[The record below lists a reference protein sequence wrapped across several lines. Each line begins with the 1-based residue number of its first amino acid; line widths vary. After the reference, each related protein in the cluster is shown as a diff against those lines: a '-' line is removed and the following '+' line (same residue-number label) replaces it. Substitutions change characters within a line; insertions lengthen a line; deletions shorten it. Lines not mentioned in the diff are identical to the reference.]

1 MSSARTV
8 FEKIRFP
15 GRVPF
20 RLRFFFRGAFALLA
34 FATLALALTVL
45 VDEKQRSHRRYAEG
59 LHNNLAQI
67 AARLRHP
74 TGQLALLNPEL
85 ADQAPTPLHPLVLPF
100 SAIDFDDR
108 VKSLQAIE
116 MAGCQVQYPDG
127 SSWCAGVGNN
137 PYAGAFVYLVGS
149 VALGELVSHPSGELD
164 LTGFHRVRVELA
176 MRGQTFRWIAPF
188 EALDDGAN
196 GGMNGTTGRRG
207 RLTGYID
214 ENQPIAP
221 GTRPVRDFR
230 GWLWQEGRCLERDAD
245 PAICVKRSFV
255 SVRLPIEI
263 FRDDLFQKKLVW
275 PPADLA
281 QMRVRVQLLAP
292 GDGPALFDTN
302 SEGATVPFS
311 FGELRALLASGEQLH
326 VRRLPTGTGAG
337 AGTAVDLLALSGAAD
352 AGEPVSPWL
361 AQLIRQLPVDG
372 FDAPIVARETIA
384 TPLGRYELVLSGDV
398 RSVNRGLA
406 TVATRLSW
414 FVVAMLLAIA
424 LTWLAIELRIIRRIT
439 LLTKRAASVS
449 IGVRGSEGLARI
461 DLADL
466 RGSDELGVLAKGLR
480 DLLAR
485 VNDDV
490 RREQIRAEQ
499 EKDMWH
505 AVGHEIMSPLQSL
518 MALHGTPEDASHR
531 YVSRMQQAVK
541 VLYGHA
547 SPSEALQSTTLQL
560 APIDLNEFLGNVARN
575 APYTGIEHVVFASPG
590 RGVPVRAE
598 EYALED
604 VVTHVLRNADRY
616 RSAGSPIRIELD
628 DSGADAR
635 VHIHNDGPAIP
646 PELIDAIFE
655 YGVSDSTQDSA
666 QDSTQDRGQGH
677 RGQGLFVAKT
687 YMAKMGGTIAAENIE
702 GGVRFTLSLPKALAS

>member
-1 MSSARTV
+1 MDLR
-8 FEKIRFP
+8 KLRLP

-20 RLRFFFRGAFALLA
+20 RLRVFFRGAFALLA
-34 FATLALALTVL
+34 LATLGLALTVL
-45 VDEKQRSHRRYAEG
+45 QDEKQRGHRRYADA
-59 LHNNLAQI
+59 LHKNLAQF

-85 ADQAPTPLHPLVLPF
+85 ADRAATPLHPLVLPF

-108 VKSLQAIE
+108 VKALQAIE

-176 MRGQTFRWIAPF
+176 MRGQTFRWVAPY
-188 EALDDGAN
+188 EALDDA
-196 GGMNGTTGRRG
+196 GGVPVRRG
-207 RLTGYID
+207 RLTGYLD
-214 ENQPIAP
+214 ESDGSDGTERPLAH
-221 GTRPVRDFR
+221 GTRAVRDFR
-230 GWLWQEGRCLERDAD
+230 GWLWQEGRCAERDANPD
-245 PAICVKRSFV
+245 DCVKRTFISI
-255 SVRLPIEI
+255 RLPIEL

-281 QMRVRVQLLAP
+281 RMRVRVRVFAP
-292 GDGPALFDTN
+292 GDGGVALFDTN
-302 SEGATVPFS
+302 TEGASLPFS
-311 FGELRALLASGEQLH
+311 LAELRSQLLPGESLAVH
-326 VRRLPTGTGAG
+326 KLGADGKPRMPELLRIAG
-337 AGTAVDLLALSGAAD
+337 AASTD
-352 AGEPVSPWL
+352 EPISPWL
-361 AQLIRQLPVDG
+361 VQLIRRLPVDG
-372 FDAPIVARETIA
+372 YDAPIEARETIA
-384 TPLGRYELVLSGDV
+384 TPLGRYELVLAGDV
-398 RSVNRGLA
+398 RSVNRNLA

-414 FVVAMLLAIA
+414 FVGAMLLAIG

-439 LLTKRAASVS
+439 LLTRRAARVS
-449 IGVRGSEGLARI
+449 IGVRGSDGLAAI
-461 DLADL
+461 DVPDL
-466 RGSDELGVLAKGLR
+466 RGSDELGVLAQGLR
-480 DLLAR
+480 DLLRR

-518 MALHGTPEDASHR
+518 LALHGSADDASHR
-531 YVSRMQQAVK
+531 YVSRMQQAVR

-560 APIDLNEFLGNVARN
+560 AALDLNEFLGNVARN
-575 APYTGIEHVVFASPG
+575 APYTGIEHVVYTSTG
-590 RGVPVRAE
+590 RAVPVRAE

-604 VVTHVLRNADRY
+604 VVTHVLRNAERH
-616 RSAGSPIRIELD
+616 RTPGSPIRITLD
-628 DSGADAR
+628 DGAGEVQ
-635 VHIHNDGPAIP
+635 VHIDNDGPAIP
-646 PELIDAIFE
+646 DALIDAIFE
-655 YGVSDSTQDSA
+655 YGVSGTGSGDDDPA
-666 QDSTQDRGQGH
+666 H

-687 YMAKMGGTIAAENIE
+687 YMAKMGGTIAASNTTL
-702 GGVRFTLSLPKALAS
+702 GVRFTLSLPKVA

>member
-1 MSSARTV
+1 MKFRL
-8 FEKIRFP
+8 P

-20 RLRFFFRGAFALLA
+20 RLRVFFRGAFALLA
-34 FATLALALTVL
+34 FATVALALTVL

-59 LHNNLAQI
+59 LQKNLAQI

-100 SAIDFDDR
+100 GAIDFDDR

-127 SSWCAGVGNN
+127 SNWCAGVGNN
-137 PYAGAFVYLVGS
+137 PYAGAFIYLVGS
-149 VALGELVSHPSGELD
+149 VALGELVSHPSGERD

-196 GGMNGTTGRRG
+196 GGAGQRG

-230 GWLWQEGRCLERDAD
+230 GWLWQEGRCLEREAD

-255 SVRLPIEI
+255 SIRLPVEI

-281 QMRVRVQLLAP
+281 QMRLRLQLFAP
-292 GDGPALFDTN
+292 GDGPALFDT
-302 SEGATVPFS
+302 SSDGATVPFS
-311 FGELRALLASGEQLH
+311 LGELRALLASGEQLK
-326 VRRLPTGTGAG
+326 VRRLAAG
-337 AGTAVDLLALSGAAD
+337 AGPKVATELMTLNGAAD
-352 AGEPVSPWL
+352 TGEPVSPWL

-372 FDAPIVARETIA
+372 FDAPVVERDTIA

-414 FVVAMLLAIA
+414 FVGAMLLAIA

-449 IGVRGSEGLARI
+449 IGVRGSDGLAGI

-466 RGSDELGVLAKGLR
+466 RGSDELGVLAQGLR
-480 DLLAR
+480 DLLRR

-518 MALHGTPEDASHR
+518 MALHGAADDASHR

-575 APYTGIEHVVFASPG
+575 APYTGIEHVVFQSLG
-590 RGVPVRAE
+590 RRVPVRAE

-628 DSGADAR
+628 DSGSDAR

-646 PELIDAIFE
+646 PGLIDAIFE
-655 YGVSDSTQDSA
+655 YGVSDATTAAGA
-666 QDSTQDRGQGH
+666 QEH

-687 YMAKMGGTIAAENIE
+687 YMAKMGGTIVAENTAASA
-702 GGVRFTLSLPKALAS
+702 GVRFTLSLPKALPS

>member
-20 RLRFFFRGAFALLA
+20 RLRIFFRGAFALLA
-34 FATLALALTVL
+34 FATLALAVTVL
-45 VDEKQRSHRRYAEG
+45 IDEKQRSHRRYAEG
-59 LHNNLAQI
+59 LHTNLAQI

-164 LTGFHRVRVELA
+164 LSGFHRVRVELA

-188 EALDDGAN
+188 EALDDAASGSA
-196 GGMNGTTGRRG
+196 GRRG

-214 ENQPIAP
+214 EDQPIAP

-245 PAICVKRSFV
+245 PDICVKRSFV
-255 SVRLPIEI
+255 SIRLPIEI

-281 QMRVRVQLLAP
+281 QMRLRLQLFAP

-311 FGELRALLASGEQLH
+311 LGELRALLASGERLQ
-326 VRRLPTGTGAG
+326 VRRLAAG
-337 AGTAVDLLALSGAAD
+337 AGPAAAVELLSLNGAAD
-352 AGEPVSPWL
+352 TGEPVSPWL
-361 AQLIRQLPVDG
+361 SQLIRQLPVDG
-372 FDAPIVARETIA
+372 YDAPIVARDTIA

-439 LLTKRAASVS
+439 LLTRRAASVS
-449 IGVRGSEGLARI
+449 IGVRGRDDLAGI

-466 RGSDELGVLAKGLR
+466 RGSDELGVLAQGLR
-480 DLLAR
+480 DLLRR

-518 MALHGTPEDASHR
+518 MALHGRADDASHR

-590 RGVPVRAE
+590 RSVAVRAE

-628 DSGADAR
+628 DSGSDVR

-655 YGVSDSTQDSA
+655 YGVSDSA
-666 QDSTQDRGQGH
+666 QAGAQGH

-687 YMAKMGGTIAAENIE
+687 YMAKMGGTIAAHNLA
-702 GGVRFTLSLPKALAS
+702 GGVRFTLGLPKALP

>member
-1 MSSARTV
+1 M
-8 FEKIRFP
+8 K
-15 GRVPF
+15 F
-20 RLRFFFRGAFALLA
+20 RLPDGVPLRLRVFFRGAFALLA
-34 FATLALALTVL
+34 LATVALALTVL
-45 VDEKQRSHRRYAEG
+45 IDEKQRSHRRYADG
-59 LHNNLAQI
+59 LQKNLAQI

-100 SAIDFDDR
+100 AAIDFDDR
-108 VKSLQAIE
+108 VKSMQAIE

-137 PYAGAFVYLVGS
+137 PYAGAFIYLVGNL
-149 VALGELVSHPSGELD
+149 ALGELVSHPSGELD
-164 LTGFHRVRVELA
+164 LSGYHRVRVELA
-176 MRGQTFRWIAPF
+176 MRGQTYRWIAPF
-188 EALDDGAN
+188 EALDDGSN
-196 GGMNGTTGRRG
+196 GGAGRRG

-214 ENQPIAP
+214 EDQPIAP

-230 GWLWQEGRCLERDAD
+230 GWLWQEGRCIERDAD
-245 PAICVKRSFV
+245 PAVCAKRSFV

-281 QMRVRVQLLAP
+281 QMRLRLRLLAP
-292 GDGPALFDTN
+292 GDGATLSDT
-302 SEGATVPFS
+302 SSAGATVPFS
-311 FGELRALLASGEQLH
+311 FGELRALLASGEHLS
-326 VRRLPTGTGAG
+326 VRRLA
-337 AGTAVDLLALSGAAD
+337 AGTSSAAPAEVLALNGAAD
-352 AGEPVSPWL
+352 TDEPVSPWL
-361 AQLIRQLPVDG
+361 VQLIRQLPVDG
-372 FDAPIVARETIA
+372 FDAPIVTRDTIT
-384 TPLGRYELVLSGDV
+384 TPLGRYELVLTGDV

-414 FVVAMLLAIA
+414 FVAAMLLAIA

-439 LLTKRAASVS
+439 VLTRRAASVS
-449 IGVRGSEGLARI
+449 VGVRGSDGLARVAF
-461 DLADL
+461 ADL
-466 RGSDELGVLAKGLR
+466 RSSDELGVLAQGLQ
-480 DLLAR
+480 DLLRR

-518 MALHGTPEDASHR
+518 MALHGSAEDTSHR

-560 APIDLNEFLGNVARN
+560 TAIDLDQFLGNVARN
-575 APYTGIEHVVFASPG
+575 APYTGIEHVVFASLG
-590 RGVPVRAE
+590 HRVPVQAE

-616 RSAGSPIRIELD
+616 RSAGSPIRITLD
-628 DSGADAR
+628 DSGRDVR

-646 PELIDAIFE
+646 AELIDTIFE
-655 YGVSDSTQDSA
+655 YGVSDPAEAAAS
-666 QDSTQDRGQGH
+666 GH
-677 RGQGLFVAKT
+677 RGQGLFVART
-687 YMAKMGGTIAAENIE
+687 YMAKMGGTIVVENVSAEA
-702 GGVRFTLSLPKALAS
+702 GDSAGAGVRFTLSLSKPLLS

>member
-1 MSSARTV
+1 MMFRL
-8 FEKIRFP
+8 P
-15 GRVPF
+15 DRVPL
-20 RLRFFFRGAFALLA
+20 RLRVFFRGAFALLA
-34 FATLALALTVL
+34 FATVALALTVL
-45 VDEKQRSHRRYAEG
+45 IDEKQRSHRRYAEG
-59 LHNNLAQI
+59 LQKSLAQI

-100 SAIDFDDR
+100 GAIDFDDR

-116 MAGCQVQYPDG
+116 MAGCQVLYPDG
-127 SSWCAGVGNN
+127 SNWCAGVGNN
-137 PYAGAFVYLVGS
+137 PYAGAFIYLVGS
-149 VALGELVSHPSGELD
+149 VALGELVSHPSGERD

-196 GGMNGTTGRRG
+196 SNAGQRG

-214 ENQPIAP
+214 ENQPITP

-230 GWLWQEGRCLERDAD
+230 GWLWQEGRCIDRDAD
-245 PAICVKRSFV
+245 PATCVKRSFV
-255 SVRLPIEI
+255 SIRLPIEI

-281 QMRVRVQLLAP
+281 QMRLRLQLLAP
-292 GDGPALFDTN
+292 GDGPALFDT
-302 SEGATVPFS
+302 SSDGATVPFS
-311 FGELRALLASGEQLH
+311 LGELRALLASGEQLR
-326 VRRLPTGTGAG
+326 VRKLAAG
-337 AGTAVDLLALSGAAD
+337 PGPKVATELMTLNGAAD
-352 AGEPVSPWL
+352 TGEPVSPWL

-372 FDAPIVARETIA
+372 FDAPVVERDTIA

-414 FVVAMLLAIA
+414 FVGAMLLAIA

-449 IGVRGSEGLARI
+449 IGVRGSDGLAGI

-466 RGSDELGVLAKGLR
+466 RGSDELGVLAQGLR
-480 DLLAR
+480 DLLRR

-518 MALHGTPEDASHR
+518 MALHGSAGDASHR

-575 APYTGIEHVVFASPG
+575 APYTGIEHVVFQSLG
-590 RGVPVRAE
+590 RSVPVRGE

-616 RSAGSPIRIELD
+616 RSAGSPIRLELD
-628 DSGADAR
+628 DSGSDAR

-646 PELIDAIFE
+646 TGLIDAIFE
-655 YGVSDSTQDSA
+655 YGVSDAAEAGA
-666 QDSTQDRGQGH
+666 QEH

-687 YMAKMGGTIAAENIE
+687 YMAKMGGTIVAQNLE
-702 GGVRFTLSLPKALAS
+702 GGVRFTLSLPKALPS

>member
-1 MSSARTV
+1 MKLRL
-8 FEKIRFP
+8 P

-34 FATLALALTVL
+34 LATVALALTVL

-100 SAIDFDDR
+100 AAIDFDDR

-116 MAGCQVQYPDG
+116 MAGCQVQYPDA
-127 SSWCAGVGNN
+127 SNWCAGVGNN
-137 PYAGAFVYLVGS
+137 PYAGAFVYLIGS

-188 EALDDGAN
+188 EALDDGSN
-196 GGMNGTTGRRG
+196 GSAGRRG

-245 PAICVKRSFV
+245 PALCVKRSFV
-255 SVRLPIEI
+255 SIRLPIEI

-281 QMRVRVQLLAP
+281 QMRLRLQLFAP

-311 FGELRALLASGEQLH
+311 LGELRALLASGEQLR
-326 VRRLPTGTGAG
+326 VRKLAAG
-337 AGTAVDLLALSGAAD
+337 AGPAAAVELLSLQGAAD
-352 AGEPVSPWL
+352 TGEPVSPWL
-361 AQLIRQLPVDG
+361 SQLIRQLPVDG
-372 FDAPIVARETIA
+372 FDAPVVARDTIA

-439 LLTKRAASVS
+439 LLTRRAASVS
-449 IGVRGSEGLARI
+449 IGVRGRDDLAGI

-466 RGSDELGVLAKGLR
+466 RGSDELGVLAQGLR
-480 DLLAR
+480 DLLRR

-518 MALHGTPEDASHR
+518 MALHGSADDASRR
-531 YVSRMQQAVK
+531 YVTRMQQAVK

-560 APIDLNEFLGNVARN
+560 APIDLSAFLGNVARN

-590 RGVPVRAE
+590 RSVAVRAE

-628 DSGADAR
+628 DAGSEAR

-646 PELIDAIFE
+646 PGLIDTIFE
-655 YGVSDSTQDSA
+655 YGVSDAAPADA
-666 QDSTQDRGQGH
+666 QGH

-687 YMAKMGGTIAAENIE
+687 YMAKMGGTIAAENLA
-702 GGVRFTLSLPKALAS
+702 GGVRFTLGLPKALPS

>member
-1 MSSARTV
+1 MM
-8 FEKIRFP
+8 FGLP
-15 GRVPF
+15 DRVPF
-20 RLRFFFRGAFALLA
+20 RLRVFFRGAFALLA
-34 FATLALALTVL
+34 FATVALALTVL

-59 LHNNLAQI
+59 LHKNLAQI

-100 SAIDFDDR
+100 AAIDFDDR

-127 SSWCAGVGNN
+127 SGWCAGVGNN

-149 VALGELVSHPSGELD
+149 VALGELVSHPSGERD

-196 GGMNGTTGRRG
+196 SGANGSAGRRG

-230 GWLWQEGRCLERDAD
+230 GWLWQEGRCIERDAD
-245 PAICVKRSFV
+245 PAVCVKRSFV
-255 SVRLPIEI
+255 SIRLPIEI

-281 QMRVRVQLLAP
+281 QMRVRLQLFAP
-292 GDGPALFDTN
+292 GDGPALFDT
-302 SEGATVPFS
+302 SSDGATVPFS
-311 FGELRALLASGEQLH
+311 LGELRALLTSGEHLSVH
-326 VRRLPTGTGAG
+326 KLAAGAG
-337 AGTAVDLLALSGAAD
+337 AAAPAELLTLNGAAD
-352 AGEPVSPWL
+352 TGEPVSPWL

-372 FDAPIVARETIA
+372 FDVPVVARDTIA
-384 TPLGRYELVLSGDV
+384 TPLGRYELVLTGDV

-414 FVVAMLLAIA
+414 FVGAMLLAIA

-439 LLTKRAASVS
+439 LLTRRAASVS
-449 IGVRGSEGLARI
+449 IGVRGSDGVAGI

-466 RGSDELGVLAKGLR
+466 RGSDELGVLAQGLR
-480 DLLAR
+480 DLLRR

-518 MALHGTPEDASHR
+518 MALHGSADDASHR

-575 APYTGIEHVVFASPG
+575 APYTGIEHVVFRSLG
-590 RGVPVRAE
+590 RGVAVRAE

-616 RSAGSPIRIELD
+616 RSAGSPICIELD
-628 DSGADAR
+628 DSGSDAR
-635 VHIHNDGPAIP
+635 VHIHNDGPPIP
-646 PELIDAIFE
+646 PALIDAIFE
-655 YGVSDSTQDSA
+655 YGVSDPA
-666 QDSTQDRGQGH
+666 QAGAPDH

-687 YMAKMGGTIAAENIE
+687 YMAKMGGTITVANVDEHI
-702 GGVRFTLSLPKALAS
+702 GRGVRFTLSLPKPLPS

>member
-1 MSSARTV
+1 MASLDKLGTIGSMGTV
-8 FEKIRFP
+8 LERIS

-20 RLRFFFRGAFALLA
+20 RLRIFFRGAFALLA
-34 FATLALALTVL
+34 LATVTLALTVL
-45 VDEKQRSHRRYAEG
+45 IDEKQRSHRRYAEG
-59 LHNNLAQI
+59 LHTNLAQI

-100 SAIDFDDR
+100 AAIDFDDR

-127 SSWCAGVGNN
+127 SNWCAGVGNN

-188 EALDDGAN
+188 EALDEGSN
-196 GGMNGTTGRRG
+196 GSAGRRG
-207 RLTGYID
+207 RLTGYVD
-214 ENQPIAP
+214 EDQPIAP
-221 GTRPVRDFR
+221 GTRAVRDFR
-230 GWLWQEGRCLERDAD
+230 GWLWQEGRCIERDAD
-245 PAICVKRSFV
+245 PAVCVKRSFV
-255 SVRLPIEI
+255 SIRLPIEI

-281 QMRVRVQLLAP
+281 QMRLRLQLFAP

-302 SEGATVPFS
+302 SDGATVPFS
-311 FGELRALLASGEQLH
+311 LEELRALLTSGEHLS
-326 VRRLPTGTGAG
+326 VRKLAAG
-337 AGTAVDLLALSGAAD
+337 AGPAASAELLSLNGAAD
-352 AGEPVSPWL
+352 IGEPVSPWL
-361 AQLIRQLPVDG
+361 VQLIRQLPVDG
-372 FDAPIVARETIA
+372 FDAPIVARDTIA
-384 TPLGRYELVLSGDV
+384 TPLGRYELVLTGDV

-414 FVVAMLLAIA
+414 FVVAMLLAIG

-449 IGVRGSEGLARI
+449 IGVRGSDGLTRI

-466 RGSDELGVLAKGLR
+466 RSSDELGVLAQGLQ
-480 DLLAR
+480 DLLRR

-490 RREQIRAEQ
+490 KREQIRAEQ

-518 MALHGTPEDASHR
+518 MALHGSADDASHR

-575 APYTGIEHVVFASPG
+575 APYTGIEHVVFKSPG
-590 RGVPVRAE
+590 RSVPVRAE

-628 DSGADAR
+628 DSRGDAR

-646 PELIDAIFE
+646 SELIDAIFE
-655 YGVSDSTQDSA
+655 YGVSDPAESGA
-666 QDSTQDRGQGH
+666 QGH

-687 YMAKMGGTIAAENIE
+687 YMAKMGGTIAAENVAADH
-702 GGVRFTLSLPKALAS
+702 GNGVRFTLSLPKALPS

>member
-1 MSSARTV
+1 MASTSSARTV
-8 FEKIRFP
+8 FERIRLS

-20 RLRFFFRGAFALLA
+20 RLRVFFRGAFALLA
-34 FATLALALTVL
+34 FATVALALTVL

-59 LHNNLAQI
+59 LQKNLAQI

-100 SAIDFDDR
+100 GAIDFDDR

-137 PYAGAFVYLVGS
+137 PYAGAFIYLVGG
-149 VALGELVSHPSGELD
+149 VALGELVSHPSGERD
-164 LTGFHRVRVELA
+164 LTGFHRVRVELS

-188 EALDDGAN
+188 ESLDDVAN
-196 GGMNGTTGRRG
+196 GGAAQRG

-230 GWLWQEGRCLERDAD
+230 GWLWQEGRCIERDAD

-255 SVRLPIEI
+255 SIRLPVEI

-281 QMRVRVQLLAP
+281 QMRLRLQLLAP

-302 SEGATVPFS
+302 SDGATVPFS
-311 FGELRALLASGEQLH
+311 LGELRALLASGEQLR
-326 VRRLPTGTGAG
+326 VRRLAAG
-337 AGTAVDLLALSGAAD
+337 AASTAAAAELMTLHGAAD
-352 AGEPVSPWL
+352 TGEPVSPWL
-361 AQLIRQLPVDG
+361 VQLIRQLPVDG
-372 FDAPIVARETIA
+372 FDAPVVERDTIA

-414 FVVAMLLAIA
+414 FVGAMLLAIA

-439 LLTKRAASVS
+439 LLTRRAASVS
-449 IGVRGSEGLARI
+449 IGVRGSAGVAGI

-466 RGSDELGVLAKGLR
+466 RGSDELGVLAQGLR
-480 DLLAR
+480 DLLRR

-518 MALHGTPEDASHR
+518 MALHGAGDDASHR

-575 APYTGIEHVVFASPG
+575 APYTGIEHVVFRSLG
-590 RGVPVRAE
+590 RRVLVRAE

-628 DSGADAR
+628 DSASDAR

-655 YGVSDSTQDSA
+655 YGVSDAAEDVAS
-666 QDSTQDRGQGH
+666 GQ

-687 YMAKMGGTIAAENIE
+687 YMAKMGGTIVAENSATNT
-702 GGVRFTLSLPKALAS
+702 GVRFTLSLPKALPS

>member
-1 MSSARTV
+1 MTSARTV

-20 RLRFFFRGAFALLA
+20 RLRIFFRGAFALLA
-34 FATLALALTVL
+34 FATLALAVTVL
-45 VDEKQRSHRRYAEG
+45 IDEKQRSHRRYAEG
-59 LHNNLAQI
+59 LHTNLAQI

-127 SSWCAGVGNN
+127 SSWCAGVGSN

-164 LTGFHRVRVELA
+164 LSGFHRVRVELA

-188 EALDDGAN
+188 EALDDAAN
-196 GGMNGTTGRRG
+196 GGAGRRG

-214 ENQPIAP
+214 EDQPIAP

-230 GWLWQEGRCLERDAD
+230 GWLWQEGRCLERDANPD
-245 PAICVKRSFV
+245 ICVKRSFV
-255 SVRLPIEI
+255 SIRLPIEI

-281 QMRVRVQLLAP
+281 QMRLRLQLFAP

-311 FGELRALLASGEQLH
+311 LGELRALLASGERLQ
-326 VRRLPTGTGAG
+326 VRRLAAG
-337 AGTAVDLLALSGAAD
+337 AGPAAAVELLSLNGAAD
-352 AGEPVSPWL
+352 TGEPVSPWL
-361 AQLIRQLPVDG
+361 SQLIRQLPVDG
-372 FDAPIVARETIA
+372 YDAPIVARDTIA

-439 LLTKRAASVS
+439 LLTRRAASVS
-449 IGVRGSEGLARI
+449 IGVRGRDDLAGI

-466 RGSDELGVLAKGLR
+466 RGSDELGVLAQGLR
-480 DLLAR
+480 DLLRR

-518 MALHGTPEDASHR
+518 MALHGRADDASHR

-590 RGVPVRAE
+590 RSVAVRAE

-616 RSAGSPIRIELD
+616 RSTGSPIRIELD
-628 DSGADAR
+628 DSGSDVR
-635 VHIHNDGPAIP
+635 VHIHNDGPPIP

-655 YGVSDSTQDSA
+655 YGVSDSA
-666 QDSTQDRGQGH
+666 QAGAQGH

-687 YMAKMGGTIAAENIE
+687 YMAKMGGTIAAHNLA
-702 GGVRFTLSLPKALAS
+702 GGVRFTLGLPKALP

>member
-1 MSSARTV
+1 MASTSSARTV
-8 FEKIRFP
+8 LEKIS

-20 RLRFFFRGAFALLA
+20 RLRIFFRGAFALLA

-127 SSWCAGVGNN
+127 SNWCAGVGNN

-196 GGMNGTTGRRG
+196 GSAGRRG

-245 PAICVKRSFV
+245 PAVCVKRSFV
-255 SVRLPIEI
+255 SIRLPIEI

-281 QMRVRVQLLAP
+281 QMRVRLQLLAP

-311 FGELRALLASGEQLH
+311 LGELRALLASGEQLK
-326 VRRLPTGTGAG
+326 VRRLSAG
-337 AGTAVDLLALSGAAD
+337 AGPAPAVELLTLNGAAD
-352 AGEPVSPWL
+352 TREPVSPWL
-361 AQLIRQLPVDG
+361 VQLIRQLPVDG
-372 FDAPIVARETIA
+372 FDAPIVARETIV

-414 FVVAMLLAIA
+414 FVGAMLLAIA
-424 LTWLAIELRIIRRIT
+424 LTWLAIELRIIRRMT

-449 IGVRGSEGLARI
+449 IGVRGSESLARI

-518 MALHGTPEDASHR
+518 MALHGTPDDASHR

-590 RGVPVRAE
+590 RSVPVRAE

-628 DSGADAR
+628 DSGSDAR

-646 PELIDAIFE
+646 PGLIDAIFE
-655 YGVSDSTQDSA
+655 YGVSDAAEAGPQE
-666 QDSTQDRGQGH
+666 H

-687 YMAKMGGTIAAENIE
+687 YMAKMGGTIVAENIE
-702 GGVRFTLSLPKALAS
+702 GGVRFTLSLPKALPS

>member
-1 MSSARTV
+1 MASLDKLGTIGNMSSARTV
-8 FEKIRFP
+8 FEKIRLS

-20 RLRFFFRGAFALLA
+20 RLRVFFRGAFALLA
-34 FATLALALTVL
+34 FATVALALTVL
-45 VDEKQRSHRRYAEG
+45 IDEKQRSHRRYSEG
-59 LHNNLAQI
+59 LHKNLAQI

-100 SAIDFDDR
+100 AAIDFDDR

-149 VALGELVSHPSGELD
+149 VALGELVSHPSGERD

-196 GGMNGTTGRRG
+196 GSAGRRG

-230 GWLWQEGRCLERDAD
+230 GWLWQEGRCIERDAD
-245 PAICVKRSFV
+245 PEVCVKRSFV
-255 SVRLPIEI
+255 SIRLPIEI

-281 QMRVRVQLLAP
+281 QMRLRLQLFAP

-302 SEGATVPFS
+302 SDGATVPFS
-311 FGELRALLASGEQLH
+311 LGELRALLASGEQLS
-326 VRRLPTGTGAG
+326 VRKLAAAPAE
-337 AGTAVDLLALSGAAD
+337 LLTLNGAAD
-352 AGEPVSPWL
+352 TGEPVSPWL

-372 FDAPIVARETIA
+372 FDAPVGARDTIA
-384 TPLGRYELVLSGDV
+384 TPLGRYELVLTGDV

-414 FVVAMLLAIA
+414 FVGAMLLAIA

-449 IGVRGSEGLARI
+449 IGVRGSDGLARI

-466 RGSDELGVLAKGLR
+466 RGSDELGVLAQGLR
-480 DLLAR
+480 DLLRR

-518 MALHGTPEDASHR
+518 MALHGSAGDASHR

-575 APYTGIEHVVFASPG
+575 APYTGIEHVVFKSPG
-590 RGVPVRAE
+590 RSVLVRAE

-616 RSAGSPIRIELD
+616 RSAGSPIGIELD
-628 DSGADAR
+628 DPGSDAR
-635 VHIHNDGPAIP
+635 VHIHNDGPPIP
-646 PELIDAIFE
+646 PQLIDAIFE
-655 YGVSDSTQDSA
+655 YGVSDPA
-666 QDSTQDRGQGH
+666 QADAPGH

-687 YMAKMGGTIAAENIE
+687 YMAKMGGTIVAENV
-702 GGVRFTLSLPKALAS
+702 GNGVRFTLSLPKPLPS

>member
-1 MSSARTV
+1 MTSARTV

-20 RLRFFFRGAFALLA
+20 RLRIFFRGAFALLA
-34 FATLALALTVL
+34 FATLALAVTVL
-45 VDEKQRSHRRYAEG
+45 IDEKQRSHRRYAEG
-59 LHNNLAQI
+59 LHTNLAQI

-164 LTGFHRVRVELA
+164 LSGFHRVRVELA

-188 EALDDGAN
+188 EALDDAASGSA
-196 GGMNGTTGRRG
+196 GRRG

-214 ENQPIAP
+214 EDQPIAP

-245 PAICVKRSFV
+245 PDICVKRSFV
-255 SVRLPIEI
+255 SIRLPIEI

-275 PPADLA
+275 PPPDLD
-281 QMRVRVQLLAP
+281 QMRLRLRVLAP
-292 GDGPALFDTN
+292 GDGGVRFDTDAD
-302 SEGATVPFS
+302 GATLPFS
-311 FGELRALLASGEQLH
+311 PAGLRAQLLPGETLT
-326 VRRLPTGTGAG
+326 VNRLGADGRPRAPELLRLTGA
-337 AGTAVDLLALSGAAD
+337 AGGDEAIA
-352 AGEPVSPWL
+352 PWL
-361 AQLIRQLPVDG
+361 AQLIRRLPVDG
-372 FDAPIVARETIA
+372 YDAPIEAHETIA
-384 TPLGRYELVLSGDV
+384 TPLGRYALVLNGDL

-406 TVATRLSW
+406 TVATRVSW
-414 FVVAMLLAIA
+414 FVGAMLVAIA
-424 LTWLAIELRIIRRIT
+424 LAWLAIELRIIRRIT
-439 LLTKRAASVS
+439 LLTRRAASVS
-449 IGVRGSEGLARI
+449 TGMRAADGGLARI

-466 RGSDELGVLAKGLR
+466 RSSDELGVLAQGLQ

-485 VNDDV
+485 VQDDA
-490 RREQIRAEQ
+490 RRDRLRAEQ

-505 AVGHEIMSPLQSL
+505 AVGHEIVSPLQSL
-518 MALHGTPEDASHR
+518 LALHGSADDASHR
-531 YVSRMQQAVK
+531 YVSRMQQAVR

-547 SPSEALQSTTLQL
+547 SPSEALQSTTLALQPL
-560 APIDLNEFLGNVARN
+560 DLNAFLGNVARN
-575 APYTGIEHVVFASPG
+575 APFTGIGHVVYSALDRP
-590 RGVPVRAE
+590 VPVHAE

-604 VVTHVLRNADRY
+604 VVTHVLRNAERY
-616 RSAGSPIRIELD
+616 RSPGSPIRIGLEI
-628 DSGADAR
+628 GETEAR
-635 VHIHNDGPAIP
+635 ITIHNDGAPIPAG
-646 PELIDAIFE
+646 LIDSIFE
-655 YGVSDSTQDSA
+655 YGVSDPA
-666 QDSTQDRGQGH
+666 QAGDAAH

-687 YMAKMGGTIAAENIE
+687 YMAKMGGTIRAANAAD
-702 GGVRFTLSLPKALAS
+702 GVTFTLALPLAA